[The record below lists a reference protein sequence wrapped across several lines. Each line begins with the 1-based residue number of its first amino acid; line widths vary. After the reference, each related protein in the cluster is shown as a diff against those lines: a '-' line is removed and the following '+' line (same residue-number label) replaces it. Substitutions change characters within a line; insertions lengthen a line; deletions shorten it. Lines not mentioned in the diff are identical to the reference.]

1 MELTILERLIL
12 SNLLPAQGN
21 FVNLKLLRVVR
32 ENLSFTEEENKLL
45 NFRQEG
51 DQMKWNDG
59 VVADKEIEIGE
70 VVTQIIVKELKKLND
85 EEGLQNEQ
93 LSVYEKFVDR

>member
-1 MELTILERLIL
+1 MELTILERLIV

-21 FVNLKLLRVVR
+21 FVNLKLLRVTR
-32 ENLSFTEEENKLL
+32 ESLSFTEEENKLL

-59 VVADKEIEIGE
+59 VVEDKEIEIGE
-70 VVTQIIVKELKKLND
+70 VVTQLIVKELKKLND
-85 EEGLQNEQ
+85 EEKLQNEQ
-93 LSVYEKFVDR
+93 FSVYEKFLG